1 MREKNV
7 GMMFL
12 EKGNGNNIA
21 WINWR
26 IDVSRSRSSWDR
38 V

>member
-1 MREKNV
+1 VKKV

-12 EKGNGNNIA
+12 ERGNGSNMA

-26 IDVSRSRSSWDR
+26 IDVSRSC
-38 V
+38 